1 MDSEPTHGVSMK
13 VGDIVMY
20 MGHTGIILERALT
33 NESFTQHW
41 YVWFFDSRSYVL
53 VYEPLMKKVKKIT

>member
-1 MDSEPTHGVSMK
+1 MK
-13 VGDIVMY
+13 VGDLVMY

-53 VYEPLMKKVKKIT
+53 VYEPFMKKVEKIT